1 MNILQEITKIY
12 NKYSEQYD
20 VFGVFLYGSQNYELA
35 TEKSDLDLKV
45 IIMPKLKDIVDG
57 AKMISVNHEFEYGLV
72 ELKDIRAFSSTFLKA
87 NPSYIEPFATSYY
100 YINPQYEQKY
110 NIISFMLSGII
121 SEMKPNLA
129 KAIYGMMLE
138 KQKALCH
145 LYPSQKEIVEEIGYA
160 PKQFHHIKRLETLL
174 TNIFTNKMGYRSAMI
189 YHDKELLLKYKLDI
203 YPIEFVKQEVTNI
216 IAKTK
221 EQIDDIVKTT
231 AVQET
236 PNINRFKEIVSE
248 LIIESIKKQISHS

>member
-1 MNILQEITKIY
+1 MNILHEIIKIY
-12 NKYSEQYD
+12 NKYSEEYD
-20 VFGVFLYGSQNYELA
+20 VFGVFLYGSQNYELE

-45 IIMPKLKDIVDG
+45 IIMPKLKDIVYNS
-57 AKMISVNHEFEYGLV
+57 KMISVNHEFEYGLI
-72 ELKDIRAFSSTFLKA
+72 ELKDIRAFAGTFLKA

-100 YINPQYEQKY
+100 YINPQYEARY
-110 NIISFMLSGII
+110 NEISFMLSGMI

-145 LYPSQKEIVEEIGYA
+145 LYPCQKDIVEKIGYS

-174 TNIFTNKMGYRSAMI
+174 TNIFINKMGYRSAMI
-189 YHDKELLLKYKLDI
+189 YHDKELLLKYKLDV
-203 YPIEFVKQEVTNI
+203 YPIEFVKQETSNI
-216 IAKTK
+216 ISKTK
-221 EQIDDIVKTT
+221 EQIDEIVKTT

-236 PNINRFKEIVSE
+236 PNINKFKEIISE
-248 LIIESIKKQISHS
+248 LVIESIKKQIHSI